1 MGRPSLRAHVRF
13 LRLCPGHIKAVQGVA
28 WRILFLDSWT
38 TAFNVIDDHRIS
50 DKSGRLWRHISEAG
64 QLVHR
69 VQRVRRLA
77 LRREFLNLRLSP
89 LDVCVRQVKF
99 RFVEAYMQ
107 HARSGA
113 LYIFVN
119 KIEFRPVQLLGP
131 DSGLGS

>member
-28 WRILFLDSWT
+28 WRKLFLDSGT
-38 TAFNVIDDHRIS
+38 TAVNVIDDHRIS

-64 QLVHR
+64 QLIHR

-77 LRREFLNLRLSP
+77 IRREFLNLRLSA
-89 LDVCVRQVKF
+89 LDVCVGQVELG
-99 RFVEAYMQ
+99 FVEADMQ
-107 HARSGA
+107 HARSST

-131 DSGLGS
+131 YAGLGS